1 MARPCCPR
9 HIATL
14 PGVVF
19 FKPSGIPLADLEER
33 ILPLDELEALRL
45 ADRDGL
51 PQAEAARRMGVSR
64 QTFSRILARAR
75 RTVATCL
82 TDGMAVRIEGGTVVV
97 SALASARKRPPAE
110 RAGRA
115 DPGY

>member
-9 HIATL
+9 RIATL
-14 PGVVF
+14 PTVVF
-19 FKPSGIPLADLEER
+19 FKPAGVPLRDLEEQL
-33 ILPLDELEALRL
+33 LPLDQFEALRL
-45 ADRDGL
+45 ADRDAI

-82 TDGMAVRIEGGTVVV
+82 TDGMAVRIEGGTVLV
-97 SALASARKRPPAE
+97 SALAAARKRPPAG
-110 RAGRA
+110 GRGA
-115 DPGY
+115 TAP